1 MKFVSA
7 FLAIGSVLASFD
19 PRAQLEQLME
29 RKADFEKK
37 SLRIDS
43 LLEKVVG
50 RSDHVGHA
58 SLVELENAR
67 KEFEQRRQALIQK
80 DATDVTEKQKQYNA
94 AMDKLKRDT
103 ANLIRSPRAASFI
116 QVSSMDEEFF
126 DHERRLQADVR
137 KAAETAQLKAHEIIA
152 DIHQQLH

>member
-7 FLAIGSVLASFD
+7 FLAISGALASFD

-43 LLEKVVG
+43 LLEQVVG
-50 RSDHVGHA
+50 RNQPVSHA

-80 DATDVTEKQKQYNA
+80 DAKDVAEKQQQYNA
-94 AMDKLKRDT
+94 AMAKLKRDT
-103 ANLIRSPRAASFI
+103 ANLLRSPRASSFI
-116 QVSSMDEEFF
+116 QVKSMDEEFF
-126 DHERRLQADVR
+126 DHERRIKADVR
-137 KAAETAQLKAHEIIA
+137 QAAESAQIKAHEIIA
-152 DIHQQLH
+152 DIHQKLH